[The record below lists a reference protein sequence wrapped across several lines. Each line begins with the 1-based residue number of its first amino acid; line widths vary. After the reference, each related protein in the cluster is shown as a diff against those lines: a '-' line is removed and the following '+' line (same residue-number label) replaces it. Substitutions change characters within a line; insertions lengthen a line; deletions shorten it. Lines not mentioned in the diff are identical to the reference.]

1 MIIRFAK
8 RKAAWEETSA
18 EVIRDIEFRRKDG
31 EYDLRPSVYCI
42 DGRESVR
49 CFAEHAAAA
58 PIEMPASALG
68 LDFTDT
74 KLSLANTPGSSKFKF
89 IEQCHREIIAE
100 SATDL
105 CGLIASVLSD
115 SANKKHVIEKR
126 QVVCSS
132 RSA

>member
-74 KLSLANTPGSSKFKF
+74 KSFHWLTRRAAVNSNSLSNA
-89 IEQCHREIIAE
+89 IA
-100 SATDL
+100 
-105 CGLIASVLSD
+105 
-115 SANKKHVIEKR
+115 K
-126 QVVCSS
+126 SS
-132 RSA
+132 RKARRICAV